1 VRIASLIDVDNT
13 LLDNDAAKRDLAQGL
28 VDSLGEAGADRF
40 WTVYEEVR
48 AELGVVDIPR
58 TIGRTLGREA
68 PLPDRERLAALFMEF
83 PFREYIY
90 PDALE
95 TISWLK
101 ERGPVVILSDGDP
114 VFQIAKIVRSG
125 LADAADGNVLVFTHK
140 EEHLLEIGAAF
151 PAERYLLIDDKPG
164 VIERMTAR
172 AHELPGPLETILV
185 RQGKYAAAIG
195 DDPAPWPGATYTV
208 DRLGEVRE
216 RVGG

>member
-1 VRIASLIDVDNT
+1 VRTTSLIDVDNT
-13 LLDNDAAKRDLAQGL
+13 LLDNDAAKRDLASGL
-28 VDSLGEAGADRF
+28 IDTLGEAGAERF

-68 PLPDRERLAALFMEF
+68 PLAERVRLAGLFMAF
-83 PFREYIY
+83 PFAEYIY

-95 TISWLK
+95 TIAFLK
-101 ERGPVVILSDGDP
+101 EQGPVVVLSDGDP
-114 VFQIAKIVRSG
+114 VFQITKIVRSG
-125 LADAADGNVLVFTHK
+125 LAAAVDGHVLVFTHK

-151 PAERYLLIDDKPG
+151 PADRYLLIDDKPG

-172 AHELPGPLETILV
+172 AHELPGPLTTILV

-195 DDPAPWPGATYTV
+195 DDPAPWSGATHTV

-216 RVGG
+216 RVGF